1 MSYSKAAYGVQ
12 CIWQE
17 KSLDTAWQKPD
28 FEHHPPKMKTQVAC
42 CTLFPGK
49 REKVSYLSS

>member
-17 KSLDTAWQKPD
+17 KSLDIAWQKPD
-28 FEHHPPKMKTQVAC
+28 FEQHPPKIKT
-42 CTLFPGK
+42 
-49 REKVSYLSS
+49 